1 MPRSPAVAPPR
12 RPRPRRNPGG
22 TAEAILDAAEVLF
35 AERGYEGTALR
46 DVAER
51 VGVRAPSLY
60 NHFPSKDSLY
70 AAVLERGLG
79 PVLELLT
86 TAAGAEAGGRPDSAR
101 VVSEV
106 MALLVRHP
114 RLPRL
119 LLHETLAGGQR
130 LTPMLQRWIAPAF
143 VRGGELVQADPAARA
158 WSPELI
164 PHLVLALYHA
174 VVGYFSV
181 AGLYR
186 QATGEDLLA
195 APALARQTR
204 FLLQLVSTLFP
215 TDTPPDRSR

>member
-1 MPRSPAVAPPR
+1 VARER
-12 RPRPRRNPGG
+12 RGPGR
-22 TAEAILDAAEVLF
+22 TSEAILDAAEALF

-60 NHFPSKDSLY
+60 NHFPSKQSLY

-79 PVLELLT
+79 PVLELL
-86 TAAGAEAGGRPDSAR
+86 AAAAASGSAADRSR

-106 MALLVRHP
+106 MALLARHP
-114 RLPRL
+114 HLPRL

-143 VRGGELVQADPAARA
+143 ARAEELIEADPAARR
-158 WSPELI
+158 WSAEQI
-164 PHLVLALYHA
+164 PLLVLALYHV
-174 VVGYFSV
+174 VVGYFTT

-186 QATGEDLLA
+186 EVRGEDLLA
-195 APALARQTR
+195 DEALARQTR
-204 FLLQLVSTLFP
+204 FLAQLVATLFP
-215 TDTPPDRSR
+215 ADTDTDADPR